1 MSIEKDIIGFVE
13 GAIKGDTDVGEKFN
27 QAYTKND
34 GVLVNNVLN
43 DFIEVTRLRW
53 IAMIEN
59 RQLVLEF
66 IDKLD
71 KDDIDLNIF
80 KKLVDRF
87 SELTNFKY
95 RTKINSDV
103 LDEENISIITK
114 DSMADEAYMALTLFK
129 DSNEIK
135 DILTSEKQTLDLVDS
150 INEWIKR
157 TNRNITI
164 KYANS

>member
-1 MSIEKDIIGFVE
+1 
-13 GAIKGDTDVGEKFN
+13 
-27 QAYTKND
+27 
-34 GVLVNNVLN
+34 
-43 DFIEVTRLRW
+43 
-53 IAMIEN
+53 MIEN